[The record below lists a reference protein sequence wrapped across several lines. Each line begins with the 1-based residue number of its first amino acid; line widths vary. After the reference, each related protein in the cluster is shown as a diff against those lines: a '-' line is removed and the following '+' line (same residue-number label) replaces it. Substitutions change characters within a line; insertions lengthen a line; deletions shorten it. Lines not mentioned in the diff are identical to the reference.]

1 MKITIRLQTIGF
13 LLILFTTVS
22 CSKSDKPIGQWDD
35 IIKLS
40 QKEVRFSSEKDSI
53 TISTE
58 GKWWWIDEIALN
70 GNPNF
75 DLSGIDVASDNYSI
89 NETEFKIERRS
100 ATEIY
105 IEMTKNQTG
114 SPRVLVVGLEA
125 GDYFDG
131 IKITQSAN

>member
-13 LLILFTTVS
+13 LLILSTAIS
-22 CSKSDKPIGQWDD
+22 CSKSDRPIGQWDD

-58 GKWWWIDEIALN
+58 GKWWWIDEIGLN

-75 DLSGIDVASDNYSI
+75 DLSGIDVTSDNYSI
-89 NETEFKIERRS
+89 NEPEFKIERRS

-105 IEMTKNQTG
+105 IEMTKNKTG
-114 SPRVLVVGLEA
+114 SPRVLNIGLEA